1 MPEENIEKN
10 IPQNIEKPD
19 NFENNNFE
27 KEGAVEKREIGGERI
42 AENKSEKESVITEKV
57 PQSFPVSSS
66 KLKQSSDK
74 NREKQIENILEID
87 LAEVYL
93 KLSPEN
99 KKKFKNKG
107 EETARSINNLLEES
121 KVKVKKI
128 ISLIRDWLKIIPGVN
143 KFFIEQL
150 TKKKLDE
157 IMKLKNK

>member
-42 AENKSEKESVITEKV
+42 VENKSEKESVITEKV

-74 NREKQIENILEID
+74 NREKQIENILEVD

-121 KVKVKKI
+121 KIKVKKI